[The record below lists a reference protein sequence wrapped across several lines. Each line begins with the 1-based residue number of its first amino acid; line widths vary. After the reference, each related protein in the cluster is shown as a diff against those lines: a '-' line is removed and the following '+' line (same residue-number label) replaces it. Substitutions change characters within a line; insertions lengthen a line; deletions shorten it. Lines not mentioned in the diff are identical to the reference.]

1 MIILYS
7 SRLINALTLGSR
19 SVNGLAIFPFIII
32 RSEIRGT
39 VEALFTINHERIHI
53 RQQLEL
59 LFLPFTI
66 FYILMYLWGLMRG
79 MSRREAYRNILF
91 EREAYRNMYN
101 LEYLQERRIF
111 SFLKERKTKQQ
122 RWRNS

>member
-1 MIILYS
+1 
-7 SRLINALTLGSR
+7 
-19 SVNGLAIFPFIII
+19 
-32 RSEIRGT
+32 

-59 LFLPFTI
+59 LLLPFTI

>member
-39 VEALFTINHERIHI
+39 AEALFTINHERIHI

-59 LFLPFTI
+59 LLLPFTI
-66 FYILMYLWGLMRG
+66 CYILMYLWGLMRG
-79 MSRREAYRNILF
+79 MSRREAYRNIIF

-101 LEYLQERRIF
+101 LEYLQERKKF
-111 SFLKERKTKQQ
+111 SFLKEHKTKQQ
-122 RWRNS
+122 R